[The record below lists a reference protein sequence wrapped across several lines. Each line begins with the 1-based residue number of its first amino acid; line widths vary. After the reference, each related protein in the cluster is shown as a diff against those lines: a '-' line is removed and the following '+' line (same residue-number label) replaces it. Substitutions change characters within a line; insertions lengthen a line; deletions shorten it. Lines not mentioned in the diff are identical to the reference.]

1 MSLIK
6 RKGEIFINYIYPSDM
21 FELSNEIIEKNLEVF
36 LCDDS
41 QKASDSKIISSPNF
55 NPESFTI
62 RDRILKP
69 HYLNESEANFDKWCD
84 ELIFDQ
90 LNRISS
96 EEQIKFYDI
105 KETESIIRKNLQL
118 LLCYEEKGVEV
129 QDKIWNQEFVD
140 VLRHVIGYSFTG
152 DPSKIYHTHKRF
164 NDLAKEI
171 IPLVI
176 SEIEKEKLDLSTILK
191 LGIIS
196 GMSGL
201 DLKGTSAA
209 SSLYSNSG
217 IQMESYFHLTAEESA
232 QVYIRE
238 LKNRLNCPTPVFYWE
253 KFLSEVKEN
262 NKLKIVWFTDDYIES
277 FFDLLFIGKLLDEY
291 LNVELMVIPKNGNYG
306 NDASYSDIV
315 DLLNLDTPKHIFD
328 NLNMHKKSG
337 RFSICKL
344 GPRMGTINLR
354 KLSDEAIDLIEDS
367 DLVVIKGCRSHE
379 MVQGGL
385 NKPSFSMFIVSRE
398 FSERTTGFDAK
409 ESPLLLIYL
418 SPGEYAFYGFK
429 SINLSEKA
437 SSDDR
442 KTHYCKS
449 TLKDHEKRQKITDSR
464 QLVIELQNLLEDLLK
479 ENYKPELKEISLML
493 SQLSSNE

>member
-1 MSLIK
+1 
-6 RKGEIFINYIYPSDM
+6 M
-21 FELSNEIIEKNLEVF
+21 FELSKETIEKNLKTF

-41 QKASDSKIISSPNF
+41 QIASYSKIISSPNF

-62 RDRILKP
+62 GDRILKP

-96 EEQIKFYDI
+96 EGQIKFCDI
-105 KETESIIRKNLQL
+105 KETKNIIRKNLQL
-118 LLCYEEKGVEV
+118 LLNYEEKGVKV

-140 VLRHVIGYSFTG
+140 VLRHVIGYSLDG
-152 DPSKIYHTHKRF
+152 DPSKIYHTHKTF

-176 SEIEKEKLDLSTILK
+176 SEIEKEKFDLSTILK
-191 LGIIS
+191 LSIIS

-209 SSLYSNSG
+209 SSLYSNNG
-217 IQMESYFHLTAEESA
+217 IQMEPYFHLTVQESA
-232 QVYIRE
+232 QIYIRE
-238 LKNRLNCPTPVFYWE
+238 LKSRLNCPTPVFYWE
-253 KFLSEVKEN
+253 KFLSEVEGN

-277 FFDLLFIGKLLDEY
+277 FFDLFFISKFLDKY
-291 LNVELMVIPKNGNYG
+291 PNVELTVIPKKGNYG
-306 NDASYSDIV
+306 NDVSWSDVV
-315 DLLNLDTPKHIFD
+315 DLLNLDIFD

-354 KLSDEAIDLIEDS
+354 KLSNEVIYLIEDS
-367 DLVVIKGCRSHE
+367 DLVVVKGCRSHE
-379 MVQGGL
+379 MIQGGL
-385 NKPSFSMFIVSRE
+385 NKPCFSMFIVSRE

-429 SINLSEKA
+429 SIDLSEKG
-437 SSDDR
+437 SSNNR
-442 KTHYCKS
+442 NTHYCKS
-449 TLKDHEKRQKITDSR
+449 TLKDHERRKKITDSG
-464 QLVIELQNLLEDLLK
+464 QLVMELQNLLDNLLK
-479 ENYKPELKEISLML
+479 EKYSPELQEINLML
-493 SQLSSNE
+493 HQLSRSKLDCDN